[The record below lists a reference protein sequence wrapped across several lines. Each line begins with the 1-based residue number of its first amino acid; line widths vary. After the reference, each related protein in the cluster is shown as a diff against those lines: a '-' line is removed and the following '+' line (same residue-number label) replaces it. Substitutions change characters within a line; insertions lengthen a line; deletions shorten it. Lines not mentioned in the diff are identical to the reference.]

1 MTTSKFFKT
10 NQQFSEAV
18 EPRQASLHNPSL
30 RLEPWVPALHFN
42 FFSSLP
48 NARDISPLDTLVE
61 RGLSCIPF
69 ISTQMLSPT
78 SFCCWT
84 FYHNVVKCIRQQLHV
99 VLLCSA
105 HDERQRDAT
114 TVDEYAS
121 LAAIFFPDQLGCGR
135 HFQVQVGLCSSHH
148 QYFAIARLC
157 LPYRRIRQ
165 SLLSTISRRIWPFAT
180 QENSDGLHLDCQIE
194 SSEALSIEFPSEEQ
208 KLSQPKQDEVIWV
221 SVHLLIHERTSDGDH
236 ASFSVLT
243 VQLSPRTRPISPM
256 NRACV
261 FLVLPWK

>member
-10 NQQFSEAV
+10 NQQFSKAV
-18 EPRQASLHNPSL
+18 EPRKTPLDDPSPCLEL
-30 RLEPWVPALHFN
+30 RIPALHFN

-48 NARDISPLDTLVE
+48 NARDISPINTLIE

-78 SFCCWT
+78 NFCCWT

-114 TVDEYAS
+114 TVDEDAS
-121 LAAIFFPDQLGCGR
+121 LAAIFFPDQLDCDR
-135 HFQVQVGLCSSHH
+135 HFQVRAGLCSSHRR
-148 QYFAIARLC
+148 YFAIAKQC
-157 LPYRRIRQ
+157 LPSHRIRQ
-165 SLLSTISRRIWPFAT
+165 APLSTISRRTQPFAI
-180 QENSDGLHLDCQIE
+180 QENSDVLHLDCQIASLE
-194 SSEALSIEFPSEEQ
+194 SLSIEFPSEEH
-208 KLSQPKQDEVIWV
+208 KLSRPKQDEVIWV

-236 ASFSVLT
+236 VSFVVLT
-243 VQLSPRTRPISPM
+243 VQLSPRTRPTSPM